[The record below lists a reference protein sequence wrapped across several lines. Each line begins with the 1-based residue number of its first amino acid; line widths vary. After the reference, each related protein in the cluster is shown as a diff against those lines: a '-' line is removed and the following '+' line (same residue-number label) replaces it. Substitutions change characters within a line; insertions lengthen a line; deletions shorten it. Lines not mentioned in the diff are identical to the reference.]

1 MATFSDEIPVPRTS
15 DYFPEN
21 RLQIA
26 FRKSARKHL
35 QNGASWAG
43 IGAGKPGALK
53 TAQPTRIMVLGCRR
67 WPCLQTVKSAP
78 RGVFYKTGQ
87 IYPKNLRQPFLD
99 PKFAAEA
106 PWGVRSGVRGRRHG
120 DIVVRGRIP
129 FILGWSS

>member
-1 MATFSDEIPVPRTS
+1 LETFGRLRPESLIIFQEIA
-15 DYFPEN
+15 YK
-21 RLQIA
+21 LG

-53 TAQPTRIMVLGCRR
+53 TAQPTHIMVLGCRR

-99 PKFAAEA
+99 PEFAAEA
-106 PWGVRSGVRGRRHG
+106 PWRVRSGVRGRRHG
-120 DIVVRGRIP
+120 DIVVG
-129 FILGWSS
+129 